1 MKVEKDK
8 LKEKV
13 TRNDGSTGSFEQF
26 KLVHVGRL
34 SKSNEETA
42 WPLRNVKEKEK
53 KKRSNLL
60 CTIFED
66 MITVLSLRHKM
77 KCTEG
82 TLKQL
87 PIRIPLHSF
96 KLCVWV
102 FFHLLSFTARL
113 SPACTPSYDAGS
125 SRAP

>member
-42 WPLRNVKEKEK
+42 
-53 KKRSNLL
+53 
-60 CTIFED
+60 
-66 MITVLSLRHKM
+66 
-77 KCTEG
+77 
-82 TLKQL
+82 
-87 PIRIPLHSF
+87 
-96 KLCVWV
+96 
-102 FFHLLSFTARL
+102 
-113 SPACTPSYDAGS
+113 
-125 SRAP
+125 